1 MLENEY
7 VIEVSG
13 APGTCWF
20 AGFDDEAE
28 PGDQLQTTSD
38 ETMAARY
45 GSFSEARDELCVLT
59 EKYPQRQ
66 FRISTIEPLASR
78 ADDDY
83 QGPSF

>member
-1 MLENEY
+1 MLENDY
-7 VIEVSG
+7 VIEVSA
-13 APGTCWF
+13 APGNCWF

-45 GSFSEARDELCVLT
+45 GDFSEVSNDLCILV
-59 EKYPQRQ
+59 EMYPERQ

-78 ADDDY
+78 AEDDY
-83 QGPSF
+83 QGPGI